1 MVKAVASSASCRS
14 PIGSRCLRQDLQPAS
29 DAHFPGNTLLL
40 GKKLDTNWTQA
51 DYATNG
57 FSREKKFNAP
67 VADDVEQRGSAS
79 LGNKLWEVKIH
90 N

>member
-1 MVKAVASSASCRS
+1 
-14 PIGSRCLRQDLQPAS
+14 
-29 DAHFPGNTLLL
+29 LLL